1 MIVERIQDPEIIEKE
16 ILNLKDTFSDLL
28 EHVDIVEYS
37 KKIAEH
43 ANVYIMK
50 EEVTCGLE
58 AIYVNDQEHKMA
70 YVTLFGI
77 AAAYRRKHLGTKLF
91 NYCIQEAIARGL
103 KELKLEVKKDN
114 DPALRFYLREGL
126 RILGDSDE
134 ERCYMGKTIV

>member
-1 MIVERIQDPEIIEKE
+1 MVVERVQNPEIIEKE
-16 ILNLKDTFSDLL
+16 ILGLKDTFSDLI
-28 EHVDIVEYS
+28 ENVDIGEYS

-50 EEVTCGLE
+50 EEVTYGLE

-91 NYCIQEAIARGL
+91 NYCIQEAIAAGMG
-103 KELKLEVKKDN
+103 ELKLEVRRDN

-126 RILGDSDE
+126 EILGDSDGE
-134 ERCYMGKTIV
+134 HYYMGKTIA